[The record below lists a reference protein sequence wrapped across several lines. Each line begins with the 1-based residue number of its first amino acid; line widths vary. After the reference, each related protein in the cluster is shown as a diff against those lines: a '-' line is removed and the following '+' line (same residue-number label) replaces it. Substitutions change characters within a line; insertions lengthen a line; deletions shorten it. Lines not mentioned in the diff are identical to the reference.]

1 MVVSIYGADA
11 PARNCDGGA
20 RPADPT
26 HIRRLTAGTRALL
39 PRADLVRHPGLASDA
54 QVRIL
59 TVVDEGD
66 GEATL
71 GGIAGALPD
80 HPWPISAVLA
90 LVDVGLLALDLQ
102 APFDADLRV
111 RRADRRA

>member
-1 MVVSIYGADA
+1 MVVSIYGANA

-20 RPADPT
+20 RPSDPT
-26 HIRRLTAGTRALL
+26 HICLLTSGTRALHS
-39 PRADLVRHPGLASDA
+39 RAALVRHPDLAPG

-80 HPWPISAVLA
+80 HPWPIFAVLA
-90 LVDVGLLALDLQ
+90 LVDMGLLALDLQ